1 MDHSQMD
8 HSQMDHSTNT
18 NPCTDKLTDIEY
30 LEHMIPHHQVAVDI
44 SYMLQK
50 QTKDPVMQDI
60 LRKLIWLQE
69 YEIKLMET
77 MLKKIPLNMSSSQ
90 RKMKLVSGRL
100 SDSNWVST
108 APRGVG
114 SFISNDFSP
123 NQFYYMVTQAIN

>member
-1 MDHSQMD
+1 MLLLGGIWEGNNLSYDSYVDAIKSLNYYGLQFWNLCSSPLD
-8 HSQMDHSTNT
+8 SNGDCPNNDWITSTIGY
-18 NPCTDKLTDIEY
+18 DGQYI
-30 LEHMIPHHQVAVDI
+30 MIDFNRNLVVVR
-44 SYMLQK
+44 SSLYE
-50 QTKDPVMQDI
+50 PV
-60 LRKLIWLQE
+60 
-69 YEIKLMET
+69 
-77 MLKKIPLNMSSSQ
+77 LNLSNE

>member
-1 MDHSQMD
+1 
-8 HSQMDHSTNT
+8 
-18 NPCTDKLTDIEY
+18 
-30 LEHMIPHHQVAVDI
+30 MIDFNRNLVVVR
-44 SYMLQK
+44 SSLYE
-50 QTKDPVMQDI
+50 PV
-60 LRKLIWLQE
+60 
-69 YEIKLMET
+69 
-77 MLKKIPLNMSSSQ
+77 LNLSNE